1 MRLAKHLDD
10 IQKNK
15 ANQQFALKLTS
26 EIKSQF
32 KNEWEKDQKNDV
44 FLGLLCSILC
54 FYEERYA
61 CYKRAYDTLVEIL
74 QQHYYY
80 FQLDVTIAQLFHL
93 LLRKNL
99 NLI

>member
-32 KNEWEKDQKNDV
+32 KNEWEKD
-44 FLGLLCSILC
+44 
-54 FYEERYA
+54 
-61 CYKRAYDTLVEIL
+61 
-74 QQHYYY
+74 
-80 FQLDVTIAQLFHL
+80 
-93 LLRKNL
+93 
-99 NLI
+99 